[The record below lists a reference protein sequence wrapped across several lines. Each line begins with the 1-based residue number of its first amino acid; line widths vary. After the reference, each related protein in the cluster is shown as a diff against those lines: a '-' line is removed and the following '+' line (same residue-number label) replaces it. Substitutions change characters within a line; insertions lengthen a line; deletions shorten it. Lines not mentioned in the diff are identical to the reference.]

1 MSKMIAVMTAT
12 TATAVRI
19 ANILQPCGIR
29 IPQYGHFSIL
39 TGIGTPHSGQSTVG
53 SLFGFI
59 SFGLA
64 TIIFAFS
71 LWPLTIS
78 HLID

>member
-1 MSKMIAVMTAT
+1 MIAT

-19 ANILQPCGIR
+19 ANILQPRGIR

-39 TGIGTPHSGQSTVG
+39 TGIGTPHSGQRTVG
-53 SLFGFI
+53 SLLGFI

-64 TIIFAFS
+64 TIIFILLLAFGY
-71 LWPLTIS
+71 
-78 HLID
+78 

>member
-1 MSKMIAVMTAT
+1 MIAVMIAT

-19 ANILQPCGIR
+19 ANILQPRGIR

-39 TGIGTPHSGQSTVG
+39 TGIGTPHSGQRTVG
-53 SLFGFI
+53 SLLGFI

-64 TIIFAFS
+64 TIIFILLLAFGY
-71 LWPLTIS
+71 
-78 HLID
+78 